1 MTPLRAL
8 IFAMLLIALA
18 FPALAQEPARATISI
33 ERSLSIVSVRPIQ
46 LSPEQRVATLSLSAD
61 IQPNAPAVIR
71 VTGDPGRVYR
81 IRVPRT
87 LSSSE
92 GVALVEDL
100 QIWSENTGDVSVTRT
115 SHMDLDGRD
124 MLRVSGRLRPANGA
138 SESIAA
144 LPLSIDYE

>member
-1 MTPLRAL
+1 MTLLRAL
-8 IFAMLLIALA
+8 PFMTMLFAFTA
-18 FPALAQEPARATISI
+18 PALAQEPARATLSV

-46 LSPEQRVATLSLSAD
+46 LSPEDRVATLSLRAD
-61 IQPNAPAVIR
+61 IIPNAPAVIR

-87 LSSSE
+87 LTSSE

-100 QIWSENTGDVSVTRT
+100 RIWSENTGDISDTRT
-115 SHMDLDGRD
+115 SRMDVEGRD
-124 MLRVSGRLRPANGA
+124 LLRVSGRLQPATGA
-138 SESIAA
+138 AEPFAA

>member
-8 IFAMLLIALA
+8 ISAMLLLALA
-18 FPALAQEPARATISI
+18 VPALAQEPARATISI

-87 LSSSE
+87 LTSSE

-138 SESIAA
+138 SESVAA